1 MSLIDRIQEDLK
13 TAMRERNELARETL
27 RMVTAELKNRRIEVQ
42 RDLEEADVLEV
53 LGRCVKTRRDSA
65 QQYDDAGRPELADKE
80 RAEIVVIEGYLPA
93 QLGEEEA
100 REAVAS
106 AIAEAGAT
114 SMKDMGAVMKV
125 LMAKYKGRLDGK
137 AAQGLLREQLGA

>member
-1 MSLIDRIQEDLK
+1 MSLIEKIQDDLK

-27 RMVTAELKNRRIEVQ
+27 RMVTAALKNRRIELQ
-42 RDLEEADVLEV
+42 RDLGEEEVLEV

-65 QQYDDAGRPELADKE
+65 QQYEDAGRPELAEKE
-80 RAEIVVIEGYLPA
+80 RAEISVIETYLPA
-93 QLGEEEA
+93 PLGEEEA
-100 REAVAS
+100 REAVAA

>member
-80 RAEIVVIEGYLPA
+80 RAEILVIEGYLPA

>member
-100 REAVAS
+100 REAVAA
-106 AIAEAGAT
+106 AIAEGGAT

>member
-100 REAVAS
+100 REAVAA

-137 AAQGLLREQLGA
+137 AAQALLREQLGA

>member
-80 RAEIVVIEGYLPA
+80 RAEILVIEGYLPA

-100 REAVAS
+100 REAVAA